1 MDGSKTIE
9 KTEVSTQKNRFTV
22 EEYHR
27 MGEAGVLDEAR
38 VELIDGEIY
47 NMSPINS
54 PHSGTVK
61 WLNRLLNRLLGDEFI
76 ISIQDPIT
84 LNSLSEPEPDVAILK
99 MREDFYT
106 DSHPQP
112 EDVLLLIEVAD
123 TSLEKDKRVKL
134 PNYAQAGI
142 SEVWI
147 MDINEQCIEVYTHPW
162 EDTYR
167 NKSTYLINEVME
179 TTLLGG
185 RAVKDIF
192 PQRNT

>member
-9 KTEVSTQKNRFTV
+9 KTEVSTQKHRFTV

-147 MDINEQCIEVYTHPW
+147 MDINEQCIEVYTHPR

>member
-9 KTEVSTQKNRFTV
+9 KTEVSTQKHRFTV